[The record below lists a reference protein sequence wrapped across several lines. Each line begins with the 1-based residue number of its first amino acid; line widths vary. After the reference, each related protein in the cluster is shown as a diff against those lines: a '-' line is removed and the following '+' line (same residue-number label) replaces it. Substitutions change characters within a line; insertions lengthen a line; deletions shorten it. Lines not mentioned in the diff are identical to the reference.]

1 MSQLLSLH
9 LGKDI
14 GIDLGTANT
23 FVYIKGKGIV
33 VREPTVVAL
42 DKGDG
47 RVLAVG
53 NQANEMLGRTPE
65 NITAVRPMKDG
76 VIADFDMTQSMLR
89 LLLQKALET
98 KHGLSKPRVAV
109 CVPVGITDVEK
120 RAVEE
125 AVIQSGAK
133 TVLLLE
139 EPMAAAIGAGLP
151 VELPVGN
158 MVVDIGGG
166 TTEVAI
172 LSLGGIVVAKSLRV
186 AGDAV
191 DMAIVNYVK
200 KAYNLTI
207 GDRTAEEIKFE
218 LGSALPY
225 INEGY
230 YEVKGRDMATG
241 LPKNI
246 KLSSSEVRDAIG
258 YVLKELVGAIVE
270 VLEETP
276 PELAADIMEN
286 GIMLTGGGALIRNLD
301 RFIATVTGV
310 PVKIAEN
317 PLDCAVICTG
327 KAFEYRDVMDRSL
340 IGRRK

>member
-14 GIDLGTANT
+14 GMDLGTANT

-89 LLLQKALET
+89 LLLQKALDT

-109 CVPVGITDVEK
+109 CVPVGITNVEK

-139 EPMAAAIGAGLP
+139 EPMVAAIGAGLP

-225 INEGY
+225 TNEGY

-258 YVLKELVGAIVE
+258 DVLKELVGAIVE

-276 PELAADIMEN
+276 PELAADIIEN

-317 PLDCAVICTG
+317 PLDCAVIGTG
-327 KAFEYRDVMDRSL
+327 KAFEHRDVMDRSL

>member
-14 GIDLGTANT
+14 GMDLGTANT

-76 VIADFDMTQSMLR
+76 VIADFDMTQSMVR

-125 AVIQSGAK
+125 ALIQSGAK

-258 YVLKELVGAIVE
+258 DVLKELVGAIVE

-317 PLDCAVICTG
+317 PLDCAVIGTG
-327 KAFEYRDVMDRSL
+327 KAFEHRDVMDRSL

>member
-14 GIDLGTANT
+14 GMDLGTANT

-89 LLLQKALET
+89 LLLQKALDT

-258 YVLKELVGAIVE
+258 DVLKELVGAIVE

-317 PLDCAVICTG
+317 PLDCAVIGTG
-327 KAFEYRDVMDRSL
+327 KAFEHRDVMDRSL

>member
-14 GIDLGTANT
+14 GMDLGTANT

-76 VIADFDMTQSMLR
+76 VIADFDMTQSMVR

-258 YVLKELVGAIVE
+258 DVLKELVGAIVE

-317 PLDCAVICTG
+317 PLDCAVIGTG
-327 KAFEYRDVMDRSL
+327 KAFEHRDVMDRSL

>member
-14 GIDLGTANT
+14 GMDLGTANT

-258 YVLKELVGAIVE
+258 DVLKELVGAIVE

-317 PLDCAVICTG
+317 PLDCAVIGTG
-327 KAFEYRDVMDRSL
+327 KAFEHRDVMDRSL

>member
-14 GIDLGTANT
+14 GMDLGTANT

-258 YVLKELVGAIVE
+258 DVLKELVGAIVE

-317 PLDCAVICTG
+317 PLDCAVIGTG